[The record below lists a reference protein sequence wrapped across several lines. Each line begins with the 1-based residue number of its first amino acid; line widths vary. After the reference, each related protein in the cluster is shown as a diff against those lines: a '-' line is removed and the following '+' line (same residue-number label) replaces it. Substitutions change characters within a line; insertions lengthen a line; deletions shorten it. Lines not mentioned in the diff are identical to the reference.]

1 MKTRFALLA
10 GCLLLITPTLLL
22 AAEVVIPRGTVV
34 FGELEERIT
43 SNANKFGVGYE
54 VDAHVWK
61 DVIVDGRVV
70 ISAGTPMKMRI
81 HRIRSSGTG
90 GRGGALELMAIS
102 VKARDGTEIT
112 LDGGYGESGDDRYG
126 LARGLSMI
134 LWPSAFLPGRRAV
147 LDVGT
152 VVDTSIPA
160 DTRVTIA
167 DSELPTLKLG
177 DLPDLSVDVRYD
189 DIDRR
194 EGTLPLELTLCN
206 KPFTREASVT
216 AVNEGGVRPILVS
229 VTSAKNGDPCHV
241 FQGKVNLESLR
252 EHFKP
257 GINRFAVTMS
267 GAVASTVLNVEM

>member
-10 GCLLLITPTLLL
+10 GCLLFVAPTLVL
-22 AAEVVIPRGTVV
+22 AEDVVIPRGTVV

-43 SNANKFGVGYE
+43 SNENKFRVGYP
-54 VDAHVWK
+54 VDSHVWK
-61 DVIVDGRVV
+61 DVIVDGHVV
-70 ISAGTPMKMRI
+70 IPAGTPMVMRI
-81 HRIRSSGTG
+81 HKLKGSGTG
-90 GRGGALELMAIS
+90 GRGGALEIMAVS

-112 LDGGYGESGDDRYG
+112 LDGGYGESGNDRYG

-152 VVDTSIPA
+152 VFDASIPA
-160 DTRVTIA
+160 DSRVRVP
-167 DSELPTLKLG
+167 DDELPTLRLG
-177 DLPDLSVDVRYD
+177 VLPDLSVDVLYD
-189 DIDRR
+189 DIDQRD
-194 EGTLPLELTLCN
+194 GTLPLELTLCN

-216 AVNEGGVRPILVS
+216 AINDEEVRPILVS
-229 VTSAKNGDPCHV
+229 ITSAKDGKPCHV
-241 FQGKVNLESLR
+241 FQGKVNLQALR

-267 GAVASTVLNVEM
+267 EAVASTVLNVEM